1 VAAPLASSAWTGEGV
16 RIADVAHKLRELRA
30 TEGESLHSTQTSVM
44 NLVVYAPSAE
54 AAVEIEQVTD
64 ALSDHHP
71 SRAVIVIPAEGG
83 DRIDARVEVMS
94 HTDRPSGLNL
104 QVEQIVLTLR
114 GAVAAHAGS
123 AVIPLLRSEL
133 PTFLWWPGAPDPAS
147 ATFAEL
153 VRIADRLVTETGR
166 ELRGTAALE
175 RLGAVTGRSG
185 APVTD
190 LAWAIITP
198 WRQLVAM
205 SLRGDAL
212 VSVRAAS
219 GAATI
224 TCRRGGTPLEA
235 LLFGGWLV
243 DVLGEHLEVRFTEA
257 DGDEEILVVELSAGG
272 ERVLELTCEGGPGT
286 VTLRTALGGPRS
298 LPLPAPER
306 RQLLAG
312 ELELRG
318 RDQPFERAIVHAAK
332 LAGDAT
338 DAPGR

>member
-1 VAAPLASSAWTGEGV
+1 MAAPLAAGAWTGEGV
-16 RIADVAHKLRELRA
+16 RIADVARRLRELRA
-30 TEGESLHSTQTSVM
+30 MEGESLHSTLTSVM
-44 NLVVYAPSAE
+44 NLVVYAPSTE

-94 HTDRPSGLNL
+94 HADRPSGLNL

-133 PTFLWWPGAPDPAS
+133 PTFLWWPAAPDPTS
-147 ATFAEL
+147 ATFTEL
-153 VRIADRLVTETGR
+153 VRIADRLVTESGR

-175 RLGAVTGRSG
+175 RLDLVAGRSG

-190 LAWAIITP
+190 LAWAVITP

-205 SLRGDAL
+205 SLRGESLLSLRVTSA
-212 VSVRAAS
+212 
-219 GAATI
+219 AATI
-224 TCRRGGTPLEA
+224 TCGRGGTPLEA
-235 LLFGGWLV
+235 LLFAGWLV
-243 DVLGEHLEVRFTEA
+243 DVLGEHLELRFVEA
-257 DGDEEILVVELSAGG
+257 GGDEEILGVELSAGG
-272 ERVLELTCEGGPGT
+272 TCVLELTRAHGPGT
-286 VTLRTALGGPRS
+286 VTLRTAIGVPRS
-298 LPLPAPER
+298 LPLPPPNR
-306 RQLLAG
+306 RELLAG

-318 RDQPFERAIVHAAK
+318 RDQPFERAIAHARRF
-332 LAGDAT
+332 AT
-338 DAPGR
+338 SAPGS